1 MRYLKSINE
10 HSKDYLN
17 SIINWEMIADAKELS
32 LDYLDQGMILT
43 IYVLNDGMLL
53 YIEIYSHDLNDVEK
67 VWDERI
73 IVYKFDIRYKF
84 FLSEYVD
91 GDDYHKPTENCYIF
105 KNELVDILKEM
116 YPDEKI
122 YYF

>member
-1 MRYLKSINE
+1 M
-10 HSKDYLN
+10 KDAQN
-17 SIINWEMIADAKELS
+17 ADFFTAALIFLTVS
-32 LDYLDQGMILT
+32 LPRGTYRQIKPDYAT
-43 IYVLNDGMLL
+43 L
-53 YIEIYSHDLNDVEK
+53 YREIYSHDLNDVEK